1 MVGMSCAVPIRV
13 IARRAATAV
22 ALAWAVGA
30 GGVARADTLD
40 ASDRTTLAQGLTVIR
55 EQTYENDERRFVG
68 GLTYTVIDATVDE
81 LLGLVDDVAAWR
93 NVLPR
98 TRSARAV
105 GRRGADTF
113 VELSQGNA
121 LFSASYT
128 LRLRK
133 NERDHTVRFWMD
145 PDRPH
150 AIDDAWGFFRAEA
163 MAPAEDGTPRSLL
176 TFGVLVDMGPGL
188 ARALY
193 EERMR
198 AAMLGVPQ
206 LVRRYVALTVR
217 RKAVPT

>member
-1 MVGMSCAVPIRV
+1 MVGMFSAVRLRL
-13 IARRAATAV
+13 IARRAVAWV
-22 ALAWAVGA
+22 SLVGALAA
-30 GGVARADTLD
+30 GGAARADALGV
-40 ASDRTTLAQGLTVIR
+40 AERTTLAQGLTVIR

-68 GLTYTVIDATVDE
+68 GLTYTIIEATPDE

-98 TRSARAV
+98 TKSARAL

-163 MAPAEDGTPRSLL
+163 MAPADDGTPRTLL

>member
-1 MVGMSCAVPIRV
+1 MVAMRGWSRRVRFACAAIV
-13 IARRAATAV
+13 AAC
-22 ALAWAVGA
+22 ALAAPG
-30 GGVARADTLD
+30 ARAEVLD
-40 ASDRTTLAQGLTVIR
+40 AAEQARLAQGQSIVR

-68 GLTYTVIDATVDE
+68 GLTYTVIEATPEE
-81 LLGLVDDVAAWR
+81 LFTLFDDVAAWR
-93 NVLPR
+93 NVLPK
-98 TRSARAV
+98 TKSARAV
-105 GRRGADTF
+105 GTQGADTF

-121 LFSASYT
+121 LITASYT

-133 NERDHTVRFWMD
+133 SARDRTVRFWLD
-145 PDRPH
+145 PERPH
-150 AIDDAWGFFRAEA
+150 AIDDAWGFFRADPMPA
-163 MAPAEDGTPRSLL
+163 AEDGTPRSLL

-206 LVRRYVALTVR
+206 LVRQYVARTVR